1 MAVYKRANSN
11 EQGAKQDTTILTL
24 LPATCSL
31 LFVLKLRIASNQRE
45 KLDSK
50 IFLCYLLPAL
60 CYLIIKAPVIEKV
73 FRPWAHH
80 SNSARNI
87 EGVDEQMR
95 KGGRPNKCPSY
106 EKSLQAVDRITAKGQ
121 SQSQSGNR
129 QQATGNRQQATGNR
143 QQATGNYTHLLTN
156 RVNQLTAYIFSLTHS
171 LGKMPSAFR
180 NGFFIYQCKEIQMK
194 KSNLWTGILAI
205 MLVFGMAI
213 TACGGD
219 DDGGGDNG
227 GNNSGNNGNS
237 DTGGWK
243 NVANSTFENSS
254 SSVIR
259 AIAYGNG
266 KFVAGGSSGKMA
278 TSTDGIT
285 WTAVTDSTFG
295 TNIIRA
301 IAYGGAAGQEKFVAG
316 GRNGK
321 MAYSA
326 DGVTWTST
334 ESLFGGGDIY
344 AIAYGNG
351 KFVAVG
357 TSGKMATSTDGATWT
372 AVTQSV
378 FTSFIRAIA
387 YGNGTFVAVGDGKM
401 ATSTD
406 GATWTA
412 VTQSVFTSYIHSI
425 AYGNGKFVAGGSDGK
440 MATSTDGAT
449 WTAVGNS
456 TFSTGGTDYIYAI
469 AYGNGKFV
477 AGNSK
482 GQMATSTDDGATWT
496 AVTDNKFGTT
506 AINAIAYGNNKFI
519 AVGGVPYNEMNGTMA
534 YSADGATWTRT
545 YSPYIFSIN
554 AIAYGGG
561 KFVAGGTYGIITYLS
576 DN

>member
-295 TNIIRA
+295 TNIIFA
-301 IAYGGAAGQEKFVAG
+301 IAYA
-316 GRNGK
+316 N
-321 MAYSA
+321 
-326 DGVTWTST
+326 ST
-334 ESLFGGGDIY
+334 
-344 AIAYGNG
+344 
-351 KFVAVG
+351 FVAVG
-357 TSGKMATSTDGATWT
+357 ASGKMATSTDGATWT